1 VPAKRLP
8 GPWERLYPSPNHRLC
23 GGSAIKTA
31 NSEDRQPAVIVVIAP
46 DSFKGTLT
54 SVEVTEA
61 LAKGWKKARPRDRLR
76 LRPLADGGEGTLAA
90 LETAGGWI
98 SRTAP
103 ATDPLGRPIT
113 TRWLRS
119 KDGLRAVVEMAQA
132 SGLSLASADERD
144 PIAATSLGTG
154 ELVRAV
160 LDAGIH
166 ELTLGIGGSATT
178 DGGAGLLTALG
189 ARIADDGQRTT
200 VDLSSLDPRLA
211 DVNLTV
217 ASDVS
222 NPLLGPTGAAATYGP
237 QKGASP
243 ADVAT
248 LDARNARLADALE
261 RELGRSVRD
270 ERGAGAAGGVG
281 FALFCLRDLVK
292 SLTFRPGVEVVME
305 LTGFD
310 AALDGADLVITGEG
324 RIDAQTAFGKTAA
337 GVATKA
343 RERGVRCIAIGG
355 SIDAAGSLAIRRLKG
370 QVFRV
375 WQRPVPLEEA
385 IAAGARPL
393 ATAAARMARF
403 MAIKPKRKAR
413 PKRRSKRKIDPVKA
427 WVGRLGR
434 SRPNLV
440 NDVLDGLAGVYG
452 RPAWERR
459 LDPTS
464 ELVLTILTQNTAD
477 TNAEQAFVLLRKAYP
492 GSGPVEQHA
501 PGQGW
506 GGDGLPDGVAPD
518 WMAVEAAPYE
528 ELVEVIRPGGLPNQK
543 AKGIQ
548 AALRILRERRGD
560 HSLEFLADMSA
571 LEARDW
577 LTGIPGIGKK
587 TASVVLMFSFGMP
600 LVPVDRHV
608 ERVSRR
614 VGLLPAGASADD
626 AHDYFLALVEPDR
639 MHEAHV
645 NLVHHGRVVCHS
657 QRPAHEI
664 CPLRDRCR
672 FVDPKAP

>member
-1 VPAKRLP
+1 VRLSRSKHSIDGRNGRPNP
-8 GPWERLYPSPNHRLC
+8 GSSGD
-23 GGSAIKTA
+23 GGTASATGSSIG
-31 NSEDRQPAVIVVIAP
+31 PPVIVVFAP
-46 DSFKGTLT
+46 DSFKGSLT
-54 SVEVTEA
+54 SVEVAEA
-61 LAKGWKKARPRDRLR
+61 LAKGWRKVRPKDRLR
-76 LRPLADGGEGTLAA
+76 MRPLADGGEGTLAA
-90 LETAGGWI
+90 AEAAGGWTV
-98 SRTAP
+98 RTAT
-103 ATDPLGRPIT
+103 ATDPLGRPIKAH
-113 TRWLRS
+113 WLRS
-119 KDGLRAVVEMAQA
+119 KDGTRALVEMAQA
-132 SGLSLASADERD
+132 SGISLVMVEERD

-154 ELVRAV
+154 ELLRAV
-160 LDAGIH
+160 LDAG
-166 ELTLGIGGSATT
+166 LRDVTLGIGGSATT
-178 DGGAGLLTALG
+178 DGGAGILTALG
-189 ARIADDGQRTT
+189 ARISDNGTKTT
-200 VDLSSLDPRLA
+200 VDLSGLDPRLA
-211 DVNLTV
+211 EVSLTV

-237 QKGASP
+237 QKGATP

-248 LDARNARLADALE
+248 LDARNERLADALE
-261 RELGRSVRD
+261 AAVGRRERD
-270 ERGAGAAGGVG
+270 TPGAGAAGGVG
-281 FALFCLRDLVK
+281 FALLCLRDRLA
-292 SLTFRPGVEVVME
+292 SLEFRPGVEVMME
-305 LTGFD
+305 LTGFE
-310 AALDGADLVITGEG
+310 AALDKADLVITGEG

-337 GVATKA
+337 GVAIAA
-343 RERGVRCIAIGG
+343 RDRGVRCIAVGG
-355 SIDAAGSLAIRRLKG
+355 NVDPAGGIAIRKLKAKAI
-370 QVFRV
+370 RV
-375 WQRPVPLEEA
+375 WQRPVPVDMA

-393 ATAAARMARF
+393 VSCGARLARYD
-403 MAIKPKRKAR
+403 AIAPKKSKPKK
-413 PKRRSKRKIDPVKA
+413 RSKRKVDPVKA
-427 WVGRLGR
+427 WVGRLAR

-440 NDVLDGLAGVYG
+440 DDVLDGLASVYG

-477 TNAEQAFVLLRKAYP
+477 TNAEHAFVLLRATYP
-492 GSGPVEQHA
+492 GSGPVEHHA

-577 LTGIPGIGKK
+577 LTSIPGIGKK

-614 VGLLPAGASADD
+614 VGLLPAAATSDD
-626 AHDYFLALVEPDR
+626 AHDYYLALVESDR
-639 MHEAHV
+639 MLEAHV
-645 NLVHHGRVVCHS
+645 NLIHHGRVVCHS